1 MKLILQETEQDCLL
15 ACFAMVLD
23 DYGIHRRPWELAKG
37 REIGADGLSSAA
49 LKTLCDDFGLAV
61 KGYRGNGRALENGLK
76 NIQHICIVH
85 LKNNHFVVATRRRSR
100 RLDIFDPAI
109 GTYALTSGELMKQ
122 SSGAVFF
129 FTIAN
134 PMTVDTQRS
143 ANHSSRTISRV
154 FSSFSKQA
162 YAIVLLSYLFAQA
175 SSLVLSWGLK
185 YIVDESV
192 SIMISAIVVLSVI
205 GLTLLSIIVKVK
217 GTDEGTESF
226 DRLYSNKIFK
236 NLLGK
241 PASYF
246 SAMSRGALMERLNLR
261 MTVRDS
267 VLNSVIAEIA
277 SALTSVIV
285 VFYIAFLDI
294 KVALLIV
301 CVSAIFLLG
310 NQLVVVRQRSA
321 TVRYIKSQQDF
332 GGVVQ
337 RELTGIEGRIAS
349 GETDA
354 VYRKWIDSN
363 ETLTK
368 AYMDVIKASS
378 WTQGLSNIYA
388 LLMSIL
394 LALYSASQFK
404 NGNMSLGAVMVVQ
417 VAGGLIQNGVK
428 DMLSL
433 ISNWVSLNL
442 NSERHDDLF
451 ESHESQYF
459 VDQQHKNGPLILAK
473 NLSDRHEGK
482 NVFEHVDIEIPRG
495 SITYVV
501 GPSGAGKTSLVKT
514 LIGMERHG
522 GTLSMEQNLRN
533 DIGVS
538 FAEPEFGGETVR
550 EIICSNMDQVDDATL
565 WHILRD
571 VGLEQRMKAFPLG
584 LDSKISED
592 GKNLSNG
599 EKKRLALAKAL
610 VRGKRLVILDEP
622 FNGLDSLTKQDI
634 SHSLRRYGDKSLII
648 VTHDLSLVN
657 KDDCVVFLDGS
668 GKAMKGKHSALISA
682 NNKYREFCTQ

>member
-1 MKLILQETEQDCLL
+1 
-15 ACFAMVLD
+15 
-23 DYGIHRRPWELAKG
+23 
-37 REIGADGLSSAA
+37 
-49 LKTLCDDFGLAV
+49 
-61 KGYRGNGRALENGLK
+61 
-76 NIQHICIVH
+76 
-85 LKNNHFVVATRRRSR
+85 
-100 RLDIFDPAI
+100 
-109 GTYALTSGELMKQ
+109 MKQ

-162 YAIVLLSYLFAQA
+162 YVIVLLSYLFAQA

-236 NLLGK
+236 SLLGK

-337 RELTGIEGRIAS
+337 RELTGIEERIAS

-417 VAGGLIQNGVK
+417 VAGGADTEWRQG
-428 DMLSL
+428 
-433 ISNWVSLNL
+433 
-442 NSERHDDLF
+442 
-451 ESHESQYF
+451 Y
-459 VDQQHKNGPLILAK
+459 
-473 NLSDRHEGK
+473 
-482 NVFEHVDIEIPRG
+482 
-495 SITYVV
+495 
-501 GPSGAGKTSLVKT
+501 
-514 LIGMERHG
+514 
-522 GTLSMEQNLRN
+522 
-533 DIGVS
+533 
-538 FAEPEFGGETVR
+538 AEPHFELGVTEFKFR
-550 EIICSNMDQVDDATL
+550 EA
-565 WHILRD
+565 
-571 VGLEQRMKAFPLG
+571 
-584 LDSKISED
+584 
-592 GKNLSNG
+592 
-599 EKKRLALAKAL
+599 
-610 VRGKRLVILDEP
+610 
-622 FNGLDSLTKQDI
+622 
-634 SHSLRRYGDKSLII
+634 
-648 VTHDLSLVN
+648 
-657 KDDCVVFLDGS
+657 
-668 GKAMKGKHSALISA
+668 
-682 NNKYREFCTQ
+682 

>member
-1 MKLILQETEQDCLL
+1 M
-15 ACFAMVLD
+15 
-23 DYGIHRRPWELAKG
+23 
-37 REIGADGLSSAA
+37 
-49 LKTLCDDFGLAV
+49 
-61 KGYRGNGRALENGLK
+61 ENGLK

-337 RELTGIEGRIAS
+337 RELTGIEERIAS

-442 NSERHDDLF
+442 NSERHDDMF

-565 WHILRD
+565 CIYYAMS
-571 VGLEQRMKAFPLG
+571 V
-584 LDSKISED
+584 
-592 GKNLSNG
+592 SNN
-599 EKKRLALAKAL
+599 E
-610 VRGKRLVILDEP
+610 
-622 FNGLDSLTKQDI
+622 
-634 SHSLRRYGDKSLII
+634 
-648 VTHDLSLVN
+648 
-657 KDDCVVFLDGS
+657 
-668 GKAMKGKHSALISA
+668 
-682 NNKYREFCTQ
+682 